1 MRRENEPGDRRV
13 YRVFIAAEAGPLLA
27 QINAKA
33 EQTRERAFRGM
44 SAERRAALLGALA
57 QLRQNLQPEPA
68 PDRRDEAST
77 PWPLTT
83 SRCPRQRKRIVQA
96 AARAGCVRCCCGC
109 CRLMVAAIGVYWYGS
124 GGRYAGTDNAYLKQ
138 DRVDVAPQISGDVR
152 DVRVLENAVVEP
164 GDVVL
169 VLDDTLLQV
178 ATQHAEAELA
188 AARIEVESLRAAYR
202 EKVGEVAVA
211 RQASHFAVS
220 ELARQQ
226 ELAARKLVPVST
238 LENATRSRDIA
249 VGSIGILE
257 LQLEQA
263 NAKLGGSVE
272 LPIDQHPTV
281 RRAAAALEK
290 SRVDLEHSIVRAPRA
305 GIVSHLPQ
313 VGDRVEAG
321 RPAFAIVTDGGV
333 YVEANF
339 KETDLEWVRPGES
352 ATVEIDTYPGREWTG
367 KVASIAQATGSE
379 FAVLPPQNASG
390 NWVKVVQ
397 RVPVRISIEAKA
409 DDPPLRSGAS
419 ANVSID
425 TGPHTRFDR
434 WFGSRH

>member
-1 MRRENEPGDRRV
+1 M
-13 YRVFIAAEAGPLLA
+13 
-27 QINAKA
+27 
-33 EQTRERAFRGM
+33 
-44 SAERRAALLGALA
+44 
-57 QLRQNLQPEPA
+57 
-68 PDRRDEAST
+68 
-77 PWPLTT
+77 
-83 SRCPRQRKRIVQA
+83 
-96 AARAGCVRCCCGC
+96 
-109 CRLMVAAIGVYWYGS
+109 
-124 GGRYAGTDNAYLKQ
+124 
-138 DRVDVAPQISGDVR
+138 
-152 DVRVLENAVVEP
+152 
-164 GDVVL
+164 
-169 VLDDTLLQV
+169 
-178 ATQHAEAELA
+178 
-188 AARIEVESLRAAYR
+188 
-202 EKVGEVAVA
+202 
-211 RQASHFAVS
+211 S

-290 SRVDLEHSIVRAPRA
+290 SHVDLEHSIVRAPRA

-339 KETDLEWVRPGES
+339 KETDLEWVRPGER
-352 ATVEIDTYPGREWTG
+352 ATVEIDTYPGREWNG

-397 RVPVRISIEAKA
+397 RVPVRISIEVKA

-434 WFGSRH
+434 WFGPRH

>member
-1 MRRENEPGDRRV
+1 MAADENTVSE
-13 YRVFIAAEAGPLLA
+13 AAEKDRANGGSRWARPLL
-27 QINAKA
+27 
-33 EQTRERAFRGM
+33 
-44 SAERRAALLGALA
+44 LWVL
-57 QLRQNLQPEPA
+57 
-68 PDRRDEAST
+68 
-77 PWPLTT
+77 PL
-83 SRCPRQRKRIVQA
+83 V
-96 AARAGCVRCCCGC
+96 V
-109 CRLMVAAIGVYWYGS
+109 VAIGTYWYGS
-124 GGRYAGTDNAYLKQ
+124 GGRYARTDNAYLKQ

-152 DVRVLENAVVEP
+152 DVRVLENAAVTP

-178 ATQHAEAELA
+178 AKQHAEAELA
-188 AARIEVESLRAAYR
+188 AARIEVESLRATYR
-202 EKVGEVAVA
+202 EKVGEVALA

-220 ELARQQ
+220 ELGRQQ

-257 LQLEQA
+257 LQLEQTK
-263 NAKLGGSVE
+263 AKLGGSLE

-290 SRVDLEHSIVRAPRA
+290 TRVDLEHTIVRAPRA

-313 VGDRVEAG
+313 TGDRVEAG
-321 RPAFAIVTDGGV
+321 RPAYAIVTDAGV

-352 ATVEIDTYPGREWTG
+352 AIVEIDTYPGREWTG
-367 KVASIAQATGSE
+367 RVTSIAQATGSE

-397 RVPVRISIEAKA
+397 RVPVRISLEART